1 MTNNIII
8 SIYVYISINVIE
20 IKNIINNSKTIYN
33 NNSMVYVMSEGKTT
47 IQLTEAT
54 RDRLYKLKFRRT
66 YDQFLNELCD
76 LYEAEEKK
84 NLEN

>member
-1 MTNNIII
+1 M
-8 SIYVYISINVIE
+8 VI
-20 IKNIINNSKTIYN
+20 T
-33 NNSMVYVMSEGKTT
+33 MSEGKTT

-54 RDRLYKLKFRRT
+54 RDRLYRLKFRRT

-84 NLEN
+84 NEVD